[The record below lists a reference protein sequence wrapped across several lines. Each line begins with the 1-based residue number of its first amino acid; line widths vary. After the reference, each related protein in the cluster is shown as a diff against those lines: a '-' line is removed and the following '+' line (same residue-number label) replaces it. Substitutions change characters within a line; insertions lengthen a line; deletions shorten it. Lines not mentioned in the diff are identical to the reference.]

1 MHENILEESMK
12 LIGTFVIIALLFSCQ
27 SKEQSVVISE
37 DPLGITM
44 RIYEISSKTSLSE
57 NSILKLKNFFQKN
70 DSLVKMGLKKGKS
83 LDKMAQWYYPSI
95 DTIVALLAP
104 LEKNDY
110 MFYQKIN
117 CPKLPYISKLRIAV
131 KYRHEMSLSHTQIE
145 QLLWHSEKIEKLFLG
160 QDYKYNSIERQ
171 YLTEILSE
179 AQYKSFFIYEQ
190 TQQAEEIALQQWKQ
204 IRKHNLCS
212 KTSDS
217 LTIINQLYEFERD
230 YKGILEYMSSIENH
244 KGYDKERNRFNA
256 HKPLPLLKLETIESF
271 SHNKLLDIICK
282 REVSRLTEKQIEQL
296 LVEYLRIMQAEHNAM
311 YEDVPENVETKFDR
325 SKLEGKSLMSIVS
338 HQQLED
344 YFEFI
349 SQKAANE
356 QAKKYWDE
364 LKDYDFMK
372 EKDSVQVINEL
383 VNYECRLAV
392 ADQWILLENSR
403 KHLFDKEDILN
414 GKPEV
419 LRKKEEWEKKE
430 KENKI
435 VRF

>member
-1 MHENILEESMK
+1 MK
-12 LIGTFVIIALLFSCQ
+12 LISTFIIIALLLSCQ
-27 SKEQSVVISE
+27 SKEQSVAISE
-37 DPLGITM
+37 DPLGIAM
-44 RIYEISSKTSLSE
+44 RIYEIRSKTSLSE
-57 NSILKLKNFFQKN
+57 KSILKLKNFFQKS
-70 DSLVKMGLKKGKS
+70 DSLVKMELKKGKS
-83 LDKMAQWYYPSI
+83 LDEMAQWYFPSI
-95 DTIVALLAP
+95 NTIAALLTP

-117 CPKLPYISKLRIAV
+117 CPKLPYISGLRIAV

-145 QLLWHSEKIEKLFLG
+145 QLLCHSEKIEKLFLG
-160 QDYKYNSIERQ
+160 QDHKYNNMERL

-179 AQYKSFFIYEQ
+179 AQYKSFFIYKQ
-190 TQQAEEIALQQWKQ
+190 TQQAEEVALQQWKQ

-217 LTIINQLYEFERD
+217 LNIIKQLYEFERENN
-230 YKGILEYMSSIENH
+230 GILEYMSSIENH
-244 KGYDKERNRFNA
+244 KGYDKERNRLNA
-256 HKPLPLLKLETIESF
+256 HKPLPLLKLETMESF

-282 REVSRLTEKQIEQL
+282 REVSKLTEKQIEQL
-296 LVEYLRIMQAEHNAM
+296 LAEYSRIMQAEHKAR
-311 YEDVPENVETKFDR
+311 YDDELENVETKFER
-325 SKLEGKSLMSIVS
+325 SQLECKSLMSIVS

-349 SQKAANE
+349 SQKVANQ

-364 LKDYDFMK
+364 LKNYDFIK
-372 EKDSVQVINEL
+372 DKDSVQVINEL
-383 VNYECRLAV
+383 ADYEFRLAV
-392 ADQWILLENSR
+392 ANQWVLLDSSR
-403 KHLFDKEDILN
+403 KHLFDKEDVLN

-430 KENKI
+430 KESKI